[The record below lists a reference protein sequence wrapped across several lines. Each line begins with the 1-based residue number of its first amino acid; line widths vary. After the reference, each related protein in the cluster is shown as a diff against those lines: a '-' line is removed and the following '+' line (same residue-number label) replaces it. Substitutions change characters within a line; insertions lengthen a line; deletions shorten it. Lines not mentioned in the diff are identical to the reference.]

1 MTKQVHIW
9 GHRGY
14 GCTDSDF
21 ARQRAERDGVPR
33 PAENTLKSL
42 IGVLTSGHASGIET
56 DLIAT
61 ADNKLVL
68 THSTDYA
75 QHLCGRPRP
84 SALPNTIDEMTL
96 DQVRQL
102 RVGPNGIGQIPT
114 LRELFDSL
122 SKIVL
127 PDDFCLNLEL
137 KGVQG
142 TQRIPRQPSIAQLA
156 LDEIARSGFELR
168 LIRFS
173 SFSMTML
180 HEMQELEPKAALAL
194 LTDVGPEHGGD
205 AGKPIF
211 PALPN
216 SDTYQHF
223 TPQVITQAVTALPS
237 LVAIHPEIRT
247 FTQEAVAA
255 CAAHK
260 MQLASWAWQELSPD
274 YVPFSVF
281 AEKAHLI
288 TRMHGVLLCSITDYA
303 AKTTSSLNKLSS
315 AY

>member
-1 MTKQVHIW
+1 LGDQKAMTKRVQVW

-21 ARQRAERDGVPR
+21 ARQRAEQDGVPR

-61 ADNKLVL
+61 ADNHLVL
-68 THSTDYA
+68 THSTDYL
-75 QHLCGRPRP
+75 QHLCGRPQP
-84 SALPNTIDEMTL
+84 AHLPPTIDEMTL
-96 DQVRQL
+96 EQVKQL

-114 LRELFDSL
+114 LRELFESL
-122 SKIVL
+122 SRLVL

-142 TQRIPRQPSIAQLA
+142 TQRTPRQPSIAQLA
-156 LDEIARSGFELR
+156 LDEIAASGFELQ

-173 SFSMTML
+173 SFSLTML
-180 HEMQELEPKAALAL
+180 QQMQDLEPRAALAL

-216 SDTYQHF
+216 GDCYQHF
-223 TPQVITQAVTALPS
+223 TPQVIAQAMSTLPS
-237 LVAIHPEIRT
+237 LMAVHPEIRT
-247 FTQEAVAA
+247 FTRAAVTT
-255 CAAHK
+255 CATHK
-260 MQLASWAWQELSPD
+260 LQLASWAWQELSPKIP
-274 YVPFSVF
+274 PFSHYRDA
-281 AEKAHLI
+281 AEKIASDNN
-288 TRMHGVLLCSITDYA
+288 VNLCHITDY
-303 AKTTSSLNKLSS
+303 SHL
-315 AY
+315 